1 MNGMREK
8 TLRKLFTILL
18 VLQVFLV
25 QSVAFAEEHSENE
38 GSPEISLNA
47 KILDGAEPRQ
57 SLIKEAD
64 IQDPANYPLIG
75 EGDLADY
82 LWDSFG
88 GYHYIGLINI
98 LDSEYYSDSMN
109 VQLFYGSEYAYGKD
123 SILNIE
129 FYQEENHYLNYL
141 GETEFNTE
149 GSTSSSLHSHLP
161 KDIFA
166 NSPYIYMRVGIRG
179 STYDSYY
186 SDVVTFKAA
195 NPFYSASNPANG
207 DTYAVISNESTNASS
222 TQSTGTFNLKT
233 MEYSM
238 DKSLKPGAYK
248 LDVDKPFDIAGNK
261 GKLIQNNKKSFSPSF
276 SLGESNY
283 FWVSNITNNYN
294 YQISA
299 RLAYSGDKANV
310 WVHNNEISDADAARL
325 GQEFD
330 RKIYSSVTNH
340 FAKESDI
347 NQDGRINILTFDI
360 QDGFTGSGG
369 YVGGYFYG
377 GDLYNVAYSN
387 LSEILYIDTYPSMGT
402 STPKD
407 VTQAYETLAHEFQHL
422 VNFNRNVLVE
432 GSSNNMDT
440 WLNEGLSMAAEQIY
454 TGQGLSSRLNYY
466 NVSSSIQNGHS
477 LLYWGGDLLSNYS
490 LSYLFGQYI
499 KIQSN
504 QGNRIFKEILEDPN
518 NNYQAIENVA
528 KKYISPD
535 MTFGKLMTN
544 FRIALHLKEPTG
556 LYGFKGDPF
565 FDALE
570 ETIYSGTSANLRG
583 GGAITIAFNSE
594 EGLTVPANKGADIT
608 YTTLN
613 SDEEPEEGSTTPPVV
628 NEVTDHETVVTGTA
642 ESLFTVIAKVSGK
655 EIGRS
660 KADEDRKFSIKIPK
674 QQAGTLIEVFAID
687 STGKTSAVEKI
698 TVTKKL
704 VSLIGSTRYFTAAKV
719 SEAGWKKSNSV
730 LLVNGAAIVDGL
742 TATPLA
748 AAKDAP
754 ILLTQTSYLP
764 TETLNEIKRLQA
776 KEITVIGGTGVIS
789 VQVENVLKSQG
800 YSIKRIGGSDRYA
813 TSLLIAK
820 ELDKLVDVKTAFVAY
835 GRGEPDA
842 LSIAAQA
849 GLQKQPIILT
859 DKSLVPADTLAWLKT
874 EQVDNAYFIGGTSVI
889 SANIINEIN
898 KLSAQNVQNN
908 RISGQDRH
916 ETNANVIRQFFS
928 ETELQTILLAKS
940 ETESLVDALSAGPLA
955 AKLGSPVLLVSSS
968 WGLVPAQ
975 KQVLA
980 GKNSKHVHQ
989 IGGGVNPTSVNEVVK

>member
-1 MNGMREK
+1 MRK
-8 TLRKLFTILL
+8 IFTILL

-25 QSVAFAEEHSENE
+25 QTVVFAEETRVNPGTS
-38 GSPEISLNA
+38 EISLNA
-47 KILDGAEPRQ
+47 KLSDEVQPRQ
-57 SLIKEAD
+57 TTVKEAD

-75 EGDLADY
+75 EEEFAGY
-82 LWDSFG
+82 LWDSYG
-88 GYHYIGLINI
+88 GYQYVGLVNV
-98 LDSEYYSDSMN
+98 SESEDYDDSMN

-129 FYQEENHYLNYL
+129 FYQEQNNTLNFL
-141 GETEFNTE
+141 GETEFNTA
-149 GSTSSSLHSHLP
+149 GSTSGTLHSHVP
-161 KDIFA
+161 KADFA
-166 NSPYIYMRVGIRG
+166 NSPYIYMRVGVRG
-179 STYDSYY
+179 SVYDSYY
-186 SDVVTFKAA
+186 SDVVTFKAE
-195 NPFYSASNPANG
+195 NPFYSVSNPGNG
-207 DTYAVISNESTNASS
+207 DTYAVISNESVNAES
-222 TQSTGTFNLKT
+222 TQSTGTFNLKN
-233 MEYSM
+233 MKYSM

-261 GKLIQNNKKSFSPSF
+261 GKLIQKNTKYINPSF
-276 SLGESNY
+276 NVGAYNY
-283 FWVSNITNNYN
+283 FWVTDITNDYN
-294 YQISA
+294 YQITA
-299 RLAYSGDKANV
+299 RLAYKGSKANV
-310 WVHNNEISDADAARL
+310 WVHNDEISDADAAKL

-330 RKIYSSVTNH
+330 GKIYSSVTSN
-340 FAKESDI
+340 FGPESDI
-347 NQDGRINILTFDI
+347 NQDKSINLLIFDI

-369 YVGGYFYG
+369 FVGGYFYG
-377 GDLYNVAYSN
+377 GDLFNVDYSN
-387 LSEILYIDTYPSMGT
+387 QGEILYIDTYPSMGT
-402 STPKD
+402 GTTKD
-407 VTQAYETLAHEFQHL
+407 VTQAYETLAHEFQHM
-422 VNFNRNVLVE
+422 VNFNQTVLIE
-432 GSSNNMDT
+432 GSSTNMDT

-454 TGQGLSSRLNYY
+454 TGQGLSSRLDYY

-499 KIQSN
+499 KIQA
-504 QGNRIFKEILEDPN
+504 NRGDAIFKEILKDPYN
-518 NNYQAIENVA
+518 DFRAVENIA

-544 FRIALHLKEPTG
+544 FRIALLLKEPAG

-570 ETIYSGTSANLRG
+570 EKLYRGTSANLRG
-583 GGAITIAFNSE
+583 GGAISIAFNSE
-594 EGLTVPANKGADIT
+594 EGLTVPSNKGSDIT

-613 SDEEPEEGSTTPPVV
+613 SDENPEEGATTPPVV
-628 NEVTDHETVVTGTA
+628 NEVTDHETVVTGNA
-642 ESLFTVIAKVSGK
+642 EPLSTLIAKVSGK

-660 KADEDRKFSIKIPK
+660 KAGEDRNFSITIPK
-674 QQAGTLIEVFAID
+674 QQAGVIIEVVSVDAA
-687 STGKTSAVEKI
+687 GKSSAPAKI

-704 VSLIGSTRYFTAAKV
+704 VSLIGSTRYATAAKV

-754 ILLTQTSYLP
+754 ILLTQSGYLP

-776 KEITVIGGTGVIS
+776 KEITIIGGTGVIS

-800 YSIKRIGGSDRYA
+800 YTIKRIGGSDRYG

-849 GLQKQPIILT
+849 GLKKQPIILT

-874 EQVDNAYFIGGTSVI
+874 EEVDNAYFIGGSSVI
-889 SANIINEIN
+889 SSTIINEIN

-908 RISGQDRH
+908 RISGENRH
-916 ETNANVIRQFFS
+916 ETNANVIKQFFP
-928 ETELQTILLAKS
+928 ETQLQSILMAKS

-968 WGLVPAQ
+968 WGLVSSQ
-975 KQVLA
+975 KQVVA

-989 IGGGVNPTSVNEVVK
+989 IGGGVNPTSVNEVVN